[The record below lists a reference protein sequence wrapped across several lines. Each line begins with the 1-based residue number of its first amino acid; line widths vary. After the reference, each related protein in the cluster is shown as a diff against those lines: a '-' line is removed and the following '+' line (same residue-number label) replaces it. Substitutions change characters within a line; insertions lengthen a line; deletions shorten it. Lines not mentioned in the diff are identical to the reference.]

1 MGQATPFALRKEI
14 IDLRLSGMKHSLI
27 SEALRVPYSTVKL
40 IWYRYQQRGEAGL
53 GTDYAHSGVKHKRSA
68 PPQYRAT
75 MWLKHLHPAWG
86 AGRIRVVL
94 LSRYPQEIVPSERT
108 MQRWFREKK
117 TDQTPPAAP

>member
-68 PPQYRAT
+68 PPAV
-75 MWLKHLHPAWG
+75 P
-86 AGRIRVVL
+86 GRDVVEAL
-94 LSRYPQEIVPSERT
+94 APRLGCGPNPGGPSESVPARDRPLGT
-108 MQRWFREKK
+108 NHAAVVQGKK
-117 TDQTPPAAP
+117 T